1 MNSKTVA
8 AVLQRQQKAAQMV
21 KNGTKKRG
29 TKVSK
34 I

>member
-21 KNGTKKRG
+21 KNGTKK
-29 TKVSK
+29 K
-34 I
+34 